1 MYLLI
6 GLGNPGLKYEDN
18 RHNVG
23 FMAIDSIIDRHFFDA
38 DKKDFKAIINTGTID
53 NKKVICVKPQTF
65 MNDSGISVSQIVN
78 FYKIP
83 AENIFVLYDE
93 MSLCVGKLR
102 LSSSKGS
109 AGHNGIRS
117 ISNHMNLVYNKVKI
131 GVDHPG
137 HKDLVTKHVLGNFSA
152 DEKIVIDRLNEEIAN
167 NISFLING
175 NGNEFMNKIAIVMN
189 NYK

>member
-1 MYLLI
+1 MYLII
-6 GLGNPGLKYEDN
+6 GLGNPGLKYENN

-23 FMAIDSIIDRHFFDA
+23 FMAIDNIINRHFFD
-38 DKKDFKAIINTGTID
+38 DEKKNFKAIINTGKIG

-65 MNDSGISVSQIVN
+65 MNDSGVSVAQIVN

-93 MSLCVGKLR
+93 MSLKIGKIR
-102 LSSSKGS
+102 ISNSTGS
-109 AGHNGIRS
+109 AGHNGIKS
-117 ISNHMNLVYNKVKI
+117 ISKHMNMTYNKVKI
-131 GVDHPG
+131 GIDHPG
-137 HKDLVTKHVLGNFSA
+137 HKDLVTKHVLGDFTI

-167 NISFLING
+167 NISLLIDG
-175 NGNEFMNKIAIVMN
+175 NDNEFMNKIAIVMN